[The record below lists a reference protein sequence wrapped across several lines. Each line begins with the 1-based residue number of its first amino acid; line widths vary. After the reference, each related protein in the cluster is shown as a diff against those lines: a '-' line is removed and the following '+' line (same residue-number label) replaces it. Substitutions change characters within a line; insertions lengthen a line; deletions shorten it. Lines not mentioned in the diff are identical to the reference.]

1 MVTIDQ
7 IINNNAKIAVVGLG
21 YVGLPLAAAFGK
33 QVDVIGF
40 EIHAEKVAQLLTGYD
55 ATGEMSAADLEK
67 TSIEYSTDATNLKKA
82 DFIIV
87 TVPTPIDENNNPD
100 LTPMEKAS
108 ETIGCNLKRGAIV
121 VYESTVYP
129 GVTEDICV
137 PILEQK
143 SGLKCGI
150 DFKVGY
156 SPERINPGD
165 KVHTVDKIIKVV
177 AGMDD
182 ETLETVAKVYELVI
196 TAGVHRASSIKV
208 AEAAKVIENTQRDL
222 NIALINE
229 LALIFNKLDIPTQD
243 VLAAAGTKWN
253 FLNFTPGLVGGH
265 CIGVDPYYLTHKAEQ
280 IGYLPQVIL
289 AGRRINDG
297 MGKYVAENTVKQM
310 IKAGKVIKGSRV
322 LVLGLTFKED
332 VPDIR
337 NTKVVDIISE
347 LQDYEI
353 EVLVSDPMAN
363 ADETRHEY
371 GLELVGLDAIGKV
384 DAIIYAVS
392 HKTFAELSINDFA
405 EYCNN
410 GKGHGV
416 LVDVKSTL
424 KRTDVETAGMVYW
437 SL

>member
-1 MVTIDQ
+1 MVTARQ
-7 IINNNAKIAVVGLG
+7 IIERQACIAVVGLG
-21 YVGLPLAAAFGK
+21 YVGLPLAAAFGRK
-33 QVDVIGF
+33 ADVLGF
-40 EIHAEKVAQLLTGYD
+40 DIHADKVSQLAKGYD
-55 ATGEMSAADLEK
+55 ATGELTPDELA
-67 TSIEYSTDATNLKKA
+67 STRINYTTDPVQLRTA

-100 LTPMEKAS
+100 LGPMLKAS
-108 ETIGCNLKRGAIV
+108 AMIGQNLKPGSII

-137 PILEQK
+137 PILERE
-143 SGLKCGI
+143 SGLKNGV

-177 AGMDD
+177 SGQDK
-182 ETLETVAKVYELVI
+182 ETLETVAEVYGMIVS
-196 TAGVHRASSIKV
+196 AGVHRASSIKV

-222 NIALINE
+222 NIALVNE
-229 LALIFNKLDIPTQD
+229 LALIFNKLGISTRD
-243 VLAAAGTKWN
+243 VLEAAGTKWN
-253 FLNFTPGLVGGH
+253 FLKFTPGLVGGH

-280 IGYLPQVIL
+280 IGYQPQVIL

-297 MGKYVAENTVKQM
+297 MGKYVAENTIKQM
-310 IKAGKVIKGSRV
+310 IKTGKVVKGARV

-337 NTKVVDIISE
+337 NTKVVDIVAE
-347 LQDYEI
+347 LKEYGI
-353 EVLVSDPMAN
+353 EVLIHDPLACP
-363 ADETRHEY
+363 DETEHEY
-371 GLELVGLDAIGKV
+371 GLQLTELDKIGKV

-392 HKTFAELSINDFA
+392 HKAFAELSISRLAGFCSNG
-405 EYCNN
+405 N
-410 GKGHGV
+410 GKGV
-416 LVDVKSTL
+416 LVDVKSL
-424 KRTDVETAGMVYW
+424 LQCSEVEAAGLVYW

>member
-1 MVTIDQ
+1 MVTLEQ
-7 IINNNAKIAVVGLG
+7 IVNKQAKIGIVGLG
-21 YVGLPLAAAFGK
+21 YVGLPLAAVFGR

-40 EIHAEKVAQLLTGYD
+40 DIHAGKIKELIAGFD
-55 ATGEMSAADLEK
+55 ATGELTPEELNS
-67 TSIEYSTDATNLKKA
+67 TSIDYTTDPDSLKQA

-87 TVPTPIDENNNPD
+87 TVPTPIDDNNNPD
-100 LTPMEKAS
+100 LTPVEKA
-108 ETIGCNLKRGAIV
+108 TVAIGQNLKKGSII

-137 PILEQK
+137 PILERE
-143 SGLKCGI
+143 SGLTCGV

-177 AGMDD
+177 SGMDD
-182 ETLETVAKVYELVI
+182 ETLETVAGVYELVI

-229 LALIFNKLDIPTQD
+229 LALIFNKLEIPTQD

-253 FLNFTPGLVGGH
+253 FLKFSPGLVGGH

-322 LVLGLTFKED
+322 LILGLTFKED

-337 NTKVVDIISE
+337 NTKVVDIVHE
-347 LQDYEI
+347 LQDYGI
-353 EVLVSDPMAN
+353 EVVIHDPLAN
-363 ADETRHEY
+363 AEETQHEY
-371 GLELVGLDAIGKV
+371 GLGLTGLEQIGKV

-392 HKTFAELSINDFA
+392 HQCFKDMSVQDLKML
-405 EYCNN
+405 CRN
-410 GKGHGV
+410 GNGAGV
-416 LVDVKSTL
+416 MVDVKSVLDKAEVTA
-424 KRTDVETAGMVYW
+424 AGMSYW

>member
-1 MVTIDQ
+1 LVTVEKIV
-7 IINNNAKIAVVGLG
+7 AKEARIAVVGLG
-21 YVGLPLAAAFGK
+21 YVGLPLAAAFGRK
-33 QVDVIGF
+33 VDVLGF
-40 EIHAEKVAQLLTGYD
+40 DIHAEKVSQLKGGFD
-55 ATGEMSAADLEK
+55 ATGELTEEELASTEIAYTTNPADLQ
-67 TSIEYSTDATNLKKA
+67 TG

-87 TVPTPIDENNNPD
+87 TVPTPIDKNNNPD
-100 LTPMEKAS
+100 LYPMEAAS
-108 ETIGCNLKRGAIV
+108 KTIGQNLKKGAIV

-137 PILEQK
+137 PILEK
-143 SGLKCGI
+143 ESGLTCGV

-177 AGMDD
+177 SGQDD
-182 ETLETVAKVYELVI
+182 ETLETVAKVYELVV

-229 LALIFNKLDIPTQD
+229 LALIFNKLDIPTMD

-253 FLNFTPGLVGGH
+253 FLKFTPGLVGGH

-322 LVLGLTFKED
+322 LMLGLTFKED

-337 NTKVVDIISE
+337 NTKVVDIVSE
-347 LQDYEI
+347 LEDYGV
-353 EVLVSDPMAN
+353 EVLIHDPL
-363 ADETRHEY
+363 ADAAETRHEY
-371 GLELVGLDAIGKV
+371 GLELTALAQVGKV
-384 DAIIYAVS
+384 DAVILAVG
-392 HKTFAELSINDFA
+392 HKDFA
-405 EYCNN
+405 SLSPMALKELCGN
-410 GKGHGV
+410 GNGSGV
-416 LVDVKSTL
+416 VIDVKCL
-424 KRTDVETAGMVYW
+424 LNKNEVEAAGLSYW